1 MNYEALVD
9 ELFTLMIHD
18 RVGEA
23 STLFASVPKELRDT
37 VSDVVSN
44 LVDFWP
50 TTKDSWLR
58 MTDSIIDFEDI
69 MMPDKEISPIELQF
83 ELGNIFGQVFSESEI
98 PMSTA

>member
-9 ELFTLMIHD
+9 ELYTLMIHD
-18 RVGEA
+18 KVGEA
-23 STLFASVPKELRDT
+23 STLFTSVPKELRET

-69 MMPDKEISPIELQF
+69 MMPDKEVSPTELRF
-83 ELGNIFGQVFSESEI
+83 ELAKVFGQVFSESEI

>member
-1 MNYEALVD
+1 MNYETLVD
-9 ELFTLMIHD
+9 KLFTLMIHD
-18 RVGEA
+18 KVGEA
-23 STLFASVPKELRDT
+23 STLFASVPQELRGT
-37 VSDVVSN
+37 VSEVVSG

-69 MMPDKEISPIELQF
+69 MMSDKEISPIELRF
-83 ELGNIFGQVFSESEI
+83 ELSNIFGQVFSESEI